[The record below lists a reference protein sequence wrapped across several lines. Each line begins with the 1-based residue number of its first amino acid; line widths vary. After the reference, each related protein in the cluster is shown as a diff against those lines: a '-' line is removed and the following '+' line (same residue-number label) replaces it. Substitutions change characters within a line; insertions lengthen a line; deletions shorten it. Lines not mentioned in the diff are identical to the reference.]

1 MSRRRR
7 TPTED
12 STSTTWATAAATSPK
27 TSALA
32 TVVKGLTDLSRT
44 ATTTFSTVSVAWA
57 GQSPEE
63 APPAEVMGERL
74 PSVRRVQSLASP
86 IRGTWARRRRPG
98 GSGHQ
103 EGHADSSRTRMG
115 PDDGPDVGE
124 DRVLAWEDVGHHR
137 LQVFD

>member
-63 APPAEVMGERL
+63 APPTEVMGERL
-74 PSVRRVQSLASP
+74 PPRGVGGIACETGLAV
-86 IRGTWARRRRPG
+86 GTRRRAARG
-98 GSGHQ
+98 G
-103 EGHADSSRTRMG
+103 R
-115 PDDGPDVGE
+115 
-124 DRVLAWEDVGHHR
+124 
-137 LQVFD
+137 